1 MLKGRLSPFELIYHF
16 SFAIRVAQ
24 NDKEISNNNLKQIT
38 STDKTNI
45 NDKWLHPAMTIEQV
59 QNLHGT
65 IEDLKYC
72 CQSNRFVSFLIQLV
86 LDSNFVFVIFL
97 NRSMHLLMINQHFH
111 ISMNK

>member
-16 SFAIRVAQ
+16 SFALRVAQ

-38 STDKTNI
+38 STDKTNL

-65 IEDLKYC
+65 IDNLK
-72 CQSNRFVSFLIQLV
+72 
-86 LDSNFVFVIFL
+86 
-97 NRSMHLLMINQHFH
+97 
-111 ISMNK
+111 